1 MLDDTLPE
9 NACRRGWHMFRGLKL
24 ATAGLMLVVVATLDG
39 TAVAARAD
47 DLSEAQRGAIQQIT
61 SYFNAMRTLQGEFM
75 QVGPKGHISTGVF
88 HIAKPGRM
96 RFQYAPPNPFV
107 VVADGTWVTIRNNA
121 KDTADQYPLSATP
134 LRLVLAEQVDLLS
147 EAKILDIEQSDGL
160 TTLTLEDKDK
170 LVPGHL
176 VLIFD
181 EQREELQQW
190 IIVDGQGRRTTISL
204 TDMVAGVEP
213 DPGLFRVERPRR
225 RSPINR

>member
-1 MLDDTLPE
+1 MI
-9 NACRRGWHMFRGLKL
+9 RGLKL
-24 ATAGLMLVVVATLDG
+24 AAAGLVLAAFASLGVIDS
-39 TAVAARAD
+39 TAVSARAD
-47 DLSEAQRGAIQQIT
+47 ELSDGQRTAIQQIT
-61 SYFNAMRTLQGEFM
+61 GYFNGMRTLQGEFM

-88 HIAKPGRM
+88 HISKPGRM

-107 VVADGTWVTIRNNA
+107 VVADGTWVTIKNNA

-134 LRLVLAEQVDLLS
+134 LRLVLAEEVDLLS
-147 EAKILDIEQSDGL
+147 EAKILSVEQVDGM
-160 TTLTLEDKDK
+160 TTVTLEDKDQ

-204 TDMVAGVEP
+204 TEMVAGIDP
-213 DPGLFRVERPRR
+213 DPGLFQLDLPTRR
-225 RSPINR
+225 TGTTR

>member
-1 MLDDTLPE
+1 MI
-9 NACRRGWHMFRGLKL
+9 RGLKL
-24 ATAGLMLVVVATLDG
+24 AAAGLMLVAFVSLGVLDS

-47 DLSEAQRGAIQQIT
+47 ELSEEQRGAIEKIT
-61 SYFNAMRTLQGEFM
+61 GYFNGMRTLQGEFI

-107 VVADGTWVTIRNNA
+107 VVADGTWVTIKNNA

-134 LRLVLAEQVDLLS
+134 LRLVLAEEVDLLS
-147 EAKILDIEQSDGL
+147 EAKILSVEQVDGM
-160 TTLTLEDKDK
+160 TTVTLEDKDQ

-181 EQREELQQW
+181 DEREELQQW

-204 TDMVAGVEP
+204 TDMVAGIDP
-213 DPGLFRVERPRR
+213 DPGLFQLELPTRR
-225 RSPINR
+225 TGTNR

>member
-1 MLDDTLPE
+1 MI
-9 NACRRGWHMFRGLKL
+9 RGFRL
-24 ATAGLMLVVVATLDG
+24 ATASLLLVACASFGVLDG
-39 TAVAARAD
+39 APVAARAAE
-47 DLSEAQRGAIQQIT
+47 LSAEQRDAVQQIT
-61 SYFNAMRTLQGEFM
+61 GYFNAMRTLQGEFM
-75 QVGPKGHISTGVF
+75 QVGPKGHISTGIF

-96 RFQYAPPNPFV
+96 RFEYAPPNPFV

-134 LRLVLAEQVDLLS
+134 LRLVLAEEVDLLS
-147 EAKILDIEQSDGL
+147 DAKIIEVEQAEGM

-181 EQREELQQW
+181 EQRDQLQQW

-204 TDMVAGVEP
+204 TDMVAGIDP
-213 DPGLFRVERPRR
+213 DPALFKVELPRQR
-225 RSPINR
+225 TGTSR

>member
-1 MLDDTLPE
+1 MI
-9 NACRRGWHMFRGLKL
+9 RGLKM
-24 ATAGLMLVVVATLDG
+24 AVAGLMLAAFASFGAIDG
-39 TAVAARAD
+39 TAIAARAAE
-47 DLSEAQRGAIQQIT
+47 LSEAQRGAIQEIT
-61 SYFNAMRTLQGEFM
+61 SYFNAMRTLKGEFM

-88 HIAKPGRM
+88 HISKPGRM

-107 VVADGTWVTIRNNA
+107 VVADGTWVTVKNND
-121 KDTADQYPLSATP
+121 KNTADQYPLSATP
-134 LRLVLAEQVDLLS
+134 LRLVLAEEVDLLS
-147 EAKILDIEQSDGL
+147 EAKILDIEQADGL

-181 EQREELQQW
+181 EQRQELQQW
-190 IIVDGQGRRTTISL
+190 VIVDGQGRRTTISL
-204 TDMVAGVEP
+204 TDMVAGVDP

>member
-1 MLDDTLPE
+1 MI
-9 NACRRGWHMFRGLKL
+9 RGLKL
-24 ATAGLMLVVVATLDG
+24 AATGLVLAAFASLGVIDS
-39 TAVAARAD
+39 TAVSARAD
-47 DLSEAQRGAIQQIT
+47 ELSDGQRTAIQQIT
-61 SYFNAMRTLQGEFM
+61 GYFNSMRTLQGEFL

-88 HIAKPGRM
+88 HISKPGRM

-107 VVADGTWVTIRNNA
+107 VVADGTWVTIKNNA

-134 LRLVLAEQVDLLS
+134 LRLVLAEEVDLLS
-147 EAKILDIEQSDGL
+147 EAKILSVEQVDGM
-160 TTLTLEDKDK
+160 TTVTLEDKDQ

-204 TDMVAGVEP
+204 TEMVAGIDP
-213 DPGLFRVERPRR
+213 DPGLFQLDLPTRR
-225 RSPINR
+225 TGTTR

>member
-1 MLDDTLPE
+1 MI
-9 NACRRGWHMFRGLKL
+9 RGLKL
-24 ATAGLMLVVVATLDG
+24 AAAGLMLVALTSLGVLDS

-47 DLSEAQRGAIQQIT
+47 ELSEEQRSAIQKIT
-61 SYFNAMRTLQGEFM
+61 GYFNGMRTLQGEFM

-88 HIAKPGRM
+88 HISKPGRM

-107 VVADGTWVTIRNNA
+107 VVADGTWVTIKNNS

-134 LRLVLAEQVDLLS
+134 LRLVLAEEVDLLS
-147 EAKILDIEQSDGL
+147 EAKILSVEQVDGM
-160 TTLTLEDKDK
+160 TTVTLEDKDQ

-204 TDMVAGVEP
+204 TEMVAGIDP
-213 DPGLFRVERPRR
+213 DPGLFQLDLPTRR
-225 RSPINR
+225 TGTTK

>member
-1 MLDDTLPE
+1 MT
-9 NACRRGWHMFRGLKL
+9 RGLKR
-24 ATAGLMLVVVATLDG
+24 AAAGLLVLACASLGVFERTPVVAR
-39 TAVAARAD
+39 AAE
-47 DLSEAQRGAIQQIT
+47 LSEKQRGAVEAIAG
-61 SYFNAMRTLQGEFM
+61 YFNAMRTLQGEFM
-75 QVGPKGHISTGVF
+75 QVGPKGHISTGIF

-96 RFQYAPPNPFV
+96 RFEYAPPNPFV

-121 KDTADQYPLSATP
+121 KDTADQFPLSATP
-134 LRLVLAEQVDLLS
+134 LRLVLAEKVDLLN
-147 EAKILDIEQSDGL
+147 EAKILEVEQADGM

-204 TDMVAGVEP
+204 TEMVAGIDP
-213 DPGLFRVERPRR
+213 DPALFKVELPRR
-225 RSPINR
+225 RTGTSK

>member
-1 MLDDTLPE
+1 MI
-9 NACRRGWHMFRGLKL
+9 RGLKL
-24 ATAGLMLVVVATLDG
+24 AAAGLMLAAFASLGVLHG

-47 DLSEAQRGAIQQIT
+47 ELSEEQRSAIQQIT
-61 SYFNAMRTLQGEFM
+61 GYFNGMRTLQGAFM

-96 RFQYAPPNPFV
+96 RFEYAPPNPFV
-107 VVADGTWVTIRNNA
+107 VVADGTWVTIKNNA

-147 EAKILDIEQSDGL
+147 EAEILSVDQVDGM
-160 TTLTLEDKDK
+160 TTVTLEDKDQ

-181 EQREELQQW
+181 EEREELQQW

-204 TDMVAGVEP
+204 TEMVAGIDP
-213 DPGLFRVERPRR
+213 DPGLFQLDLPTRR
-225 RSPINR
+225 TGTTR

>member
-1 MLDDTLPE
+1 MI
-9 NACRRGWHMFRGLKL
+9 RGLKL
-24 ATAGLMLVVVATLDG
+24 AAAGLVLAAFASLGVIDS
-39 TAVAARAD
+39 TAVSARAD
-47 DLSEAQRGAIQQIT
+47 ELSDGQRTAIQQIT
-61 SYFNAMRTLQGEFM
+61 GYFNGMRTLQGEFL

-88 HIAKPGRM
+88 HISKPGRM

-107 VVADGTWVTIRNNA
+107 VVADGTWVTIKNNA

-134 LRLVLAEQVDLLS
+134 LRLVLAEEVDLLS
-147 EAKILDIEQSDGL
+147 EAKILSVEQVDGM
-160 TTLTLEDKDK
+160 TTVTLEDKDQ

-204 TDMVAGVEP
+204 TEMVAGIDP
-213 DPGLFRVERPRR
+213 DPGLFQLDLPTRR
-225 RSPINR
+225 TGTTK